1 MYKAKKLCQQ
11 FFQKDEPARGHA
23 LSPLREGG
31 RGTPEKEAGMN
42 KINGYTE
49 EEATGLIEYIYS
61 GRNAGKTLSYLF
73 ETYGRAHNRAKGSVR
88 NYYYAFLKNRGDA
101 RVQRTLAGKNLSAG
115 EIRPFTEQETD
126 EMLKEVLTEKSK
138 GMSVRRA
145 IRNVSHGDEK
155 LMLRMQNKYR
165 NLLKKQPERVRR
177 AAAEAGIPEEKTFLQ
192 RRLER
197 EIDALYAR
205 IADDLRQENARLR
218 AELEKLR
225 SGEKE

>member
-1 MYKAKKLCQQ
+1 
-11 FFQKDEPARGHA
+11 
-23 LSPLREGG
+23 
-31 RGTPEKEAGMN
+31 MN

-49 EEATGLIEYIYS
+49 EEAAGLIEYIYT

-88 NYYYAFLKNRGDA
+88 NYYYAFLKNRGDE
-101 RVQRTLAGKNLSAG
+101 RVRRILDGKDLKAG
-115 EIRPFTEQETD
+115 EIRPFSEEETD
-126 EMLKEVLTEKSK
+126 EMLKRVLTEKSK
-138 GMSVRRA
+138 GVSVRRA
-145 IRNVSHGDEK
+145 IRNLSDGDEK

-177 AAAEAGIPEEKTFLQ
+177 AAREAGLPEEKSFLQ

-197 EIDALYAR
+197 EIDALYER
-205 IADDLRQENARLR
+205 IAADLREENARLR

-225 SGEKE
+225 GGRSE